1 MSYKLA
7 NVSGRSVLVNGDDY
21 FDLAKISEGNV
32 SSDPSQVVNSLG
44 AISKLYKQIDQFDAS
59 GSLKDVQMGP
69 PVTGSRNCFA
79 IGLNYRNHAEESG
92 MEIPPF
98 PMIFTKHTSCINGPF
113 DNIEMRSDIVDYEAE
128 LVVVIGKQG
137 KNISNDEAWNHV
149 AGLTVGQDISD
160 RSVQFHATPPQFN
173 LGKSFDTFGPIGPI
187 LVSPDQFEDKSSL
200 NLECSV
206 NGELRQKDNTND
218 LIFDIPYI
226 ISYVSEFITLEPG
239 DLIFTGTPAGVGA
252 TQGKLLKD
260 GDILSTTI
268 SGIGTIE
275 NKCVRISD
283 HANASYIPEFIKGKM
298 PDNNQD

>member
-7 NVSGRSVLVNGDDY
+7 NASGRSVLVNGDHY

-79 IGLNYRNHAEESG
+79 VGLNYRNHAEESG

-137 KNISNDEAWNHV
+137 KNISNDKAWNHV
-149 AGLTVGQDISD
+149 AGLTIGQDISD
-160 RSVQFHATPPQFN
+160 RSVQFHSTPPQFN

-268 SGIGTIE
+268 EGIGSME

-283 HANASYIPEFIKGKM
+283 HANASYIPEFVKGKM

>member
-32 SSDPSQVVNSLG
+32 SSDPSQVVNSLD
-44 AISKLYKQIDQFDAS
+44 AISKLYEQIDQFDAS

-79 IGLNYRNHAEESG
+79 VGLNYRNHAEESG

-187 LVSPDQFEDKSSL
+187 LVSPDQFEDKGSL